1 MSTEEV
7 LEKAK
12 ELKELK
18 ECPKCGFSLKKRG
31 SRAFCERCGFKT
43 KRWRLIK

>member
-12 ELKELK
+12 ELKESK

-31 SRAFCERCGFKT
+31 SRGFLWKV
-43 KRWRLIK
+43 WF